1 MKTIKSNALYVPAVA
16 IVICLTT
23 SCSNGDNSSGNIDDP
38 KWKNVVTWDHSWDAG
53 DATTYL
59 DDGKNFN
66 LPEAVRVDSV
76 SDPSGG
82 LVMSR
87 DHFGRGKLF
96 GYPLIPG
103 TLFQSS
109 NPMFGGRPSWLSD
122 TIESHKA
129 GRSGYY
135 YSLQS
140 SLSPIQDPWGAP
152 DTFFDWPQPWWGA
165 VLVRGVGPFEGHNQ
179 AYIDGNPGMVTI
191 SRSPR
196 GTLMIRSWTA
206 GTTLGKSI
214 DSGVAYEEETA
225 LVMWLANGKKSW
237 LEVSYRDA
245 GGRLVTK
252 RVLGEIGDRNMDDF
266 HSGFSHTNYIS
277 AIGIAKG
284 IPAVDQTDAV
294 RNWAAPFI
302 PKPVVLE
309 RGILVPSD
317 SPPDENIDTQ

>member
-1 MKTIKSNALYVPAVA
+1 MTTIKSKACYFSIIAMA
-16 IVICLTT
+16 IWLVT
-23 SCSNGDNSSGNIDDP
+23 SCSNGDNSSGSADAP
-38 KWKNVVTWDHSWDAG
+38 EWKNVVTWDHSWDAV

-59 DDGKNFN
+59 DDGENFDI
-66 LPEAVRVDSV
+66 PEAVRVDSV
-76 SDPSGG
+76 VDPIGG
-82 LVMSR
+82 LMISR

-103 TLFQSS
+103 ALFQSS
-109 NPMFGGRPSWLSD
+109 NPMFGGRPSWFSD
-122 TIESHKA
+122 TIEPHNA
-129 GRSGYY
+129 TEPWYG

-140 SLSPIQDPWGAP
+140 SLSPVQDPWGAP

-165 VLVRGVGPFEGHNQ
+165 VLARGVGPFGGHNQ

-191 SRSPR
+191 SRSAS
-196 GTLMIRSWTA
+196 GTVMIRSWTG

-214 DSGVAYEEETA
+214 DSGVAYEEETV
-225 LVMWLANGKKSW
+225 LVMWLANGEKSW

-245 GGRLVTK
+245 GGSLVTK
-252 RVLGEIGDRNMDDF
+252 RVLGEIGDRKMDDF
-266 HSGFSHTNYIS
+266 HSGFSHTNYTS

-284 IPAVDQTDAV
+284 IPTADQTDAV

-302 PKPVVLE
+302 PKPAMLE

-317 SPPDENIDTQ
+317 SPPDKRIDTQ